1 MAVLIA
7 ATWLLLGKIDRV
19 SALLKGAMVI
29 GVFALI
35 MGKAA

>member
-1 MAVLIA
+1 LI
-7 ATWLLLGKIDRV
+7 GKVDRV

-29 GVFALI
+29 GVVALI